1 MFDGL
6 EIAYE
11 EVGSD
16 TPLQKRENIFN
27 DEVIKLD
34 KEKDVRMQPSR
45 ALFREDQLCEQ
56 LKVPH
61 CFLNQDR
68 ILTSVQLQTL
78 QRYVSELRK
87 SIAQR

>member
-1 MFDGL
+1 MCSKSRKKAKRKASLWHWQKSTNRKKHKFLFDGL

-61 CFLNQDR
+61 
-68 ILTSVQLQTL
+68 
-78 QRYVSELRK
+78 
-87 SIAQR
+87 